1 MNLSNYHKFKR
12 LFVNIKFLKEYHIK
26 TPLFVS
32 LIGVFVKVLN
42 SLMVKIASPFDFC
55 LSGLASPFQLST
67 NSKTCLLLS
76 TYQQWHIQ
84 GFFGKTGTHIEPT
97 RVEKFSKFVHPDTLK
112 MHSLT
117 LSVIIFLCKTF
128 SKLLKL
134 TLLKTLFRKDFLKN
148 SIYSNKK
155 FVWL

>member
-67 NSKTCLLLS
+67 NSKTCLFYSVLINSDVSRVFLGRPVHTS
-76 TYQQWHIQ
+76 NQPEQRNFQNLCIQ
-84 GFFGKTGTHIEPT
+84 I
-97 RVEKFSKFVHPDTLK
+97 L
-112 MHSLT
+112 
-117 LSVIIFLCKTF
+117 
-128 SKLLKL
+128 
-134 TLLKTLFRKDFLKN
+134 
-148 SIYSNKK
+148 
-155 FVWL
+155 